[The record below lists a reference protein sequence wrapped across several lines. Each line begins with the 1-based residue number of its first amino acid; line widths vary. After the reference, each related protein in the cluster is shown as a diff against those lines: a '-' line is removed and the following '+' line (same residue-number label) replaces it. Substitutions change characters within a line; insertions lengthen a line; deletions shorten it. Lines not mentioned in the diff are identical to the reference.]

1 MKYYAY
7 KFKQKILWNSLARDS
22 SNSFF
27 HQSTQKSFFFH
38 LLHTELKNVHYQT
51 SREVTLLQMTNFI
64 GFIYS
69 ILILTNFHL
78 FCKTKIRNT
87 WKVKQKTNFKAW
99 VCTINNY
106 ILISFPFT
114 FILSLNPYMSHEIS
128 IPNYSYLTN
137 TKDKHK
143 SSPPKSWWCWWSICN
158 WFLPSVTR
166 TNGCCCNGI
175 LHESPCCPLT
185 FLLQNCHGASWH
197 CAIDSWFPVPSN
209 MVMKSL
215 SLTVCHLFLGLLLG
229 AGPIWSS
236 ATCN

>member
-1 MKYYAY
+1 MNH
-7 KFKQKILWNSLARDS
+7 FK
-22 SNSFF
+22 
-27 HQSTQKSFFFH
+27 
-38 LLHTELKNVHYQT
+38 
-51 SREVTLLQMTNFI
+51 
-64 GFIYS
+64 G
-69 ILILTNFHL
+69 
-78 FCKTKIRNT
+78 
-87 WKVKQKTNFKAW
+87 W

-106 ILISFPFT
+106 ILISFPST

-158 WFLPSVTR
+158 WFLPLVTR

-185 FLLQNCHGASWH
+185 FLLQNCRGASWH
-197 CAIDSWFPVPSN
+197 CTIDSWSPVPSN

>member
-1 MKYYAY
+1 
-7 KFKQKILWNSLARDS
+7 
-22 SNSFF
+22 
-27 HQSTQKSFFFH
+27 
-38 LLHTELKNVHYQT
+38 
-51 SREVTLLQMTNFI
+51 MTNFI

-99 VCTINNY
+99 VCPINNY

-185 FLLQNCHGASWH
+185 NSSCRTATVHHGIAQL
-197 CAIDSWFPVPSN
+197 ILGF
-209 MVMKSL
+209 
-215 SLTVCHLFLGLLLG
+215 LFLQTWLWSPFRWQFAICFSVCSLEQARYEVVRHVINNLVGFCMSCQSFLRGL
-229 AGPIWSS
+229 PH
-236 ATCN
+236 

>member
-1 MKYYAY
+1 M
-7 KFKQKILWNSLARDS
+7 
-22 SNSFF
+22 
-27 HQSTQKSFFFH
+27 
-38 LLHTELKNVHYQT
+38 
-51 SREVTLLQMTNFI
+51 

-99 VCTINNY
+99 VCPINNY

-197 CAIDSWFPVPSN
+197 CTIDSWFPVSSN